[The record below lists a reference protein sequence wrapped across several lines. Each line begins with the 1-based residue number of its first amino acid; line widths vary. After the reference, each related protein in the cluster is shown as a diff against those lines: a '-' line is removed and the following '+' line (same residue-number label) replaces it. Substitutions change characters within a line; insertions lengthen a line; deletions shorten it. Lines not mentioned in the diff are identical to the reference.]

1 MSLSDTSV
9 PVCGR
14 TKIRSRDSQAFSCTQ
29 TTLPG
34 TSFPK
39 TGQSPRITFLSI
51 LPCTCDSV
59 NAKQNC
65 RPCAY
70 THLHTFTVSI
80 VCSSLSLSCRV
91 RTQTASLMHRAQFL
105 FLQAVRETVNN
116 HSPTD
121 CTSFH
126 HSPPPLLIPQ
136 QSVWGRDPTML
147 CNIILTVNFVRS
159 GLFPTGHVS
168 LTWEHRVFVPS
179 AEGSPE
185 KRRACH
191 THHWNLLSL
200 WPNTAGHLRVTPHP
214 FAYRAHS
221 ASPQPRRQHPTRP
234 TSVSQTTMHG
244 QPHPSQAKFRAASY
258 LVHHQPRRPRFR
270 SDRALGL
277 NPCLPPVCPHGR

>member
-1 MSLSDTSV
+1 MSQ
-9 PVCGR
+9 P
-14 TKIRSRDSQAFSCTQ
+14 DS
-29 TTLPG
+29 
-34 TSFPK
+34 SFCWL
-39 TGQSPRITFLSI
+39 T
-51 LPCTCDSV
+51 
-59 NAKQNC
+59 
-65 RPCAY
+65 
-70 THLHTFTVSI
+70 
-80 VCSSLSLSCRV
+80 
-91 RTQTASLMHRAQFL
+91 QFL
-105 FLQAVRETVNN
+105 EMMFSPIFLVIHQRTGISGPSRYTA
-116 HSPTD
+116 
-121 CTSFH
+121 
-126 HSPPPLLIPQ
+126 
-136 QSVWGRDPTML
+136 G
-147 CNIILTVNFVRS
+147 VNFVRS

-221 ASPQPRRQHPTRP
+221 ASPQPRRRHPTRP

-258 LVHHQPRRPRFR
+258 LVHHQLRRPCFR

-277 NPCLPPVCPHGR
+277 NPCLPPACPHGR